1 MLEASR
7 LKDIDFLREYTEVAG
22 NTSSL
27 SYLRNDRP
35 VLCCIVHLFIRK
47 SLKYD
52 DDFVVSDADKPKI
65 PLTMMSSHVV
75 YLWAVA
81 LIELLQQVSYEGK
94 CGGSLPAPC

>member
-52 DDFVVSDADKPKI
+52 ADKPKI

-94 CGGSLPAPC
+94 CGGSLPAHC

>member
-7 LKDIDFLREYTEVAG
+7 LKDIDFLWEYTEVAG

-52 DDFVVSDADKPKI
+52 DDFVVSDADKPKVSLAI
-65 PLTMMSSHVV
+65 SVVGILTLCTLHFHFVFT
-75 YLWAVA
+75 L
-81 LIELLQQVSYEGK
+81 EK
-94 CGGSLPAPC
+94 K